1 LLDPID
7 YKIIACLQQ
16 NSRMQWKEI
25 GEIVHLTGQAV
36 ADRVHRL
43 EDAGIIRG
51 YTITV
56 QLPTP
61 TSAVTA
67 FITVFMKTNSSHTAL
82 QRLLDDHKPMIQ
94 EAHRISGDGCYW
106 LKVTVPS
113 TDMLNTL
120 LNELLKFANYKLSTS
135 IAQLTQK

>member
-1 LLDPID
+1 
-7 YKIIACLQQ
+7 
-16 NSRMQWKEI
+16 MQWKEI

-43 EDAGIIRG
+43 EDAGIIQG

-56 QLPTP
+56 QLPNP
-61 TSAVTA
+61 NPAVTA

-82 QRLLDDHKPMIQ
+82 LRLLDDHKSMIQ

-113 TDMLNTL
+113 IDILNTL

>member
-1 LLDPID
+1 MLDPID

-43 EDAGIIRG
+43 EDAGVIQG
-51 YTITV
+51 YTISV
-56 QLPTP
+56 QLPNANP
-61 TSAVTA
+61 AVTA
-67 FITVFMKTNSSHTAL
+67 FIIVFMKTSSSHAAL
-82 QRLLDDHKPMIQ
+82 LRLLDDYKPIIQ

-113 TDMLNTL
+113 IEILNTL

>member
-1 LLDPID
+1 
-7 YKIIACLQQ
+7 
-16 NSRMQWKEI
+16 MQWKEI

-43 EDAGIIRG
+43 EDAGIIQC
-51 YTITV
+51 YTISV
-56 QLPTP
+56 QLPNP
-61 TSAVTA
+61 NPAVTA

-82 QRLLDDHKPMIQ
+82 LRLLDDHKSMIQ

-113 TDMLNTL
+113 IDILNTL